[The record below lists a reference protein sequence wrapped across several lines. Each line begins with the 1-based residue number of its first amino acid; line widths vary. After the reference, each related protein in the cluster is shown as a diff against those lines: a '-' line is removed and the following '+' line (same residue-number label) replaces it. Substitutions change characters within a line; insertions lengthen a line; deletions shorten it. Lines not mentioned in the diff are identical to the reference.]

1 MRPPRL
7 VVAGLAAALVAVATL
22 IPAAAGPVDEAIAAV
37 RVQIAEVE
45 QAIVGV
51 ASTIVG
57 VKEAIV
63 GVEAAI
69 VGDESAISGLE
80 VAIVAEEDRI
90 VAYHGDLTAV
100 DLAIA
105 EIEARIA
112 TQDEGML
119 VYPVRLELLADE
131 YIEVWAS
138 RAGPYRLRRE
148 LAVDSY
154 VRNDERMNSVLT
166 QSAQLTD
173 KALEGIR
180 SRILYDALIQ
190 ETDERLEIV
199 DARMRIAGDRVAGVH
214 TEISLAKDRQAA
226 SFRELE
232 DTRASIEV
240 VDAKIAASGSEI
252 ERFHGEIERLHGEI
266 KQQRGDIERL
276 RGEIVLHQEEIVR
289 LEGEIV
295 RLEGEIELI
304 QELPPTRWW
313 SGLPGDEIRRPAL
326 AVKID
331 NVSVAR
337 PQEGINQA
345 DVVYEELVEAGLTRL
360 IAVFQTTGARSVGPI
375 RSARTSDPILL
386 EGFDRPLFAYS
397 GANRGTRGAVAAS
410 ELTDVGYDAASSLYW
425 RSTSR
430 RAPHNLFSATDRL
443 WGKYPER
450 DEIPTSPF
458 AFRTVLD
465 ELHPS
470 AEPVAGVFVDF
481 GNAEIDYAWNGEGW
495 ERTHNGDAHSDSDG
509 VRVAPPNVVIQFTTY
524 GTSSADSRS
533 PEAETVGS
541 GEAWVFTDGHVVRGR
556 WERPDQ
562 SRPAALVANGRP
574 IRLTPGR
581 TWVALARAGTAEIR

>member
-465 ELHPS
+465 GLHPS

-524 GTSSADSRS
+524 STSSADSRS

>member
-1 MRPPRL
+1 
-7 VVAGLAAALVAVATL
+7 VAIATL
-22 IPAAAGPVDEAIAAV
+22 VPAAAGPVDEAIAAV

-45 QAIVGV
+45 EAIVGV
-51 ASTIVG
+51 ASTIVR

-69 VGDESAISGLE
+69 VGAESAISGLE
-80 VAIVAEEDRI
+80 AAIVAEGDRI
-90 VAYHGDLTAV
+90 VAYHGDLEAV
-100 DLAIA
+100 DVAIA

-138 RAGPYRLRRE
+138 RAGPFRLRRE

-199 DARMRIAGDRVAGVH
+199 DARMRIAGDRVAGVYA
-214 TEISLAKDRQAA
+214 EISLAKDRQAA
-226 SFRELE
+226 SFRELA

-266 KQQRGDIERL
+266 EQLRGDIERL
-276 RGEIVLHQEEIVR
+276 HGEIVLHQEEIVR

-304 QELPPTRWW
+304 QELPPTRRW

-375 RSARTSDPILL
+375 RSARTSDPPLL
-386 EGFDRPLFAYS
+386 EGFGRPLFAYS

-410 ELTDVGYDAASSLYW
+410 ELTDIGYDTASSLYW

-450 DEIPTSPF
+450 DEMPTAPF
-458 AFRTVLD
+458 TFRTVLD

-470 AEPVAGVFVDF
+470 AEPVAGVFIDF
-481 GNAEIDYAWNGEGW
+481 GHAEIDYAWNGEGW

-509 VRVAPPNVVIQFTTY
+509 VRVAPSNVVIQFTTY

-533 PEAETVGS
+533 PEAQTVGS
-541 GEAWVFTDGHVVRGR
+541 GEAWVFTDGHLVRGR
-556 WERPDQ
+556 WERPDK
-562 SRPAALVANGRP
+562 SRPAALVADGRP

-581 TWVALARAGTAEIR
+581 TWVALARPGTAEIR

>member
-22 IPAAAGPVDEAIAAV
+22 VPAAAGPVDEAIAAV

-45 QAIVGV
+45 EAIVGV
-51 ASTIVG
+51 ASTIVR

-69 VGDESAISGLE
+69 VGAESAISGLE
-80 VAIVAEEDRI
+80 AAIVAEGDRI
-90 VAYHGDLTAV
+90 VAYHGDLEAV
-100 DLAIA
+100 DVAIA

-199 DARMRIAGDRVAGVH
+199 DARMRITGDRVAGVH

-266 KQQRGDIERL
+266 EQQRGDIERL

-304 QELPPTRWW
+304 QELPPTRRW

-360 IAVFQTTGARSVGPI
+360 VAVFQTTGARSVGPI
-375 RSARTSDPILL
+375 RSARTSDPPLL

-450 DEIPTSPF
+450 DEIPTAPF

-481 GNAEIDYAWNGEGW
+481 GHAEIDYAWNGEGW

-533 PEAETVGS
+533 PEAQTVGS

-562 SRPAALVANGRP
+562 SRPADLVADGRP

>member
-465 ELHPS
+465 GLHPS

-524 GTSSADSRS
+524 STSSADSRS

-562 SRPAALVANGRP
+562 SRPAALVADGRP

-581 TWVALARAGTAEIR
+581 TWVALTRAGTAEIR

>member
-7 VVAGLAAALVAVATL
+7 VAAGLAAALVAVATL
-22 IPAAAGPVDEAIAAV
+22 VPAAAGPVDEAIAAV

-45 QAIVGV
+45 EAIVGV

-232 DTRASIEV
+232 DTGASIEL

-443 WGKYPER
+443 WGEYPER
-450 DEIPTSPF
+450 DEIPTAPF

-465 ELHPS
+465 GLHPS

-524 GTSSADSRS
+524 STSSADSRS

>member
-1 MRPPRL
+1 MA
-7 VVAGLAAALVAVATL
+7 VAALV
-22 IPAAAGPVDEAIAAV
+22 PAAAGPVDEAIVAV
-37 RVQIAEVE
+37 RVQITEVE
-45 QAIVGV
+45 EAIVGV
-51 ASTIVG
+51 ASTIVDIR
-57 VKEAIV
+57 EAIV
-63 GVEAAI
+63 GAESAI
-69 VGDESAISGLE
+69 VGAESAISDLE
-80 VAIVAEEDRI
+80 ASIVAEEGRI
-90 VAYHGDLTAV
+90 VAYHGDLEAV
-100 DLAIA
+100 DVAIA
-105 EIEARIA
+105 EIEAHIA

-138 RAGPYRLRRE
+138 RAGPFRLRRE

-166 QSAQLTD
+166 QSARLTD
-173 KALEGIR
+173 EALEGIR
-180 SRILYDALIQ
+180 SRILYDALIKD
-190 ETDERLEIV
+190 TDERLEIV

-226 SFRELE
+226 SFTELE

-252 ERFHGEIERLHGEI
+252 ERFHGEIKRLLGEI
-266 KQQRGDIERL
+266 GQQRGYIERL
-276 RGEIVLHQEEIVR
+276 LDEIVLHQEEIVR
-289 LEGEIV
+289 LESEIV

-304 QELPPTRWW
+304 QELPPTRRW
-313 SGLPGDEIRRPAL
+313 SGLPGDEISRPAL
-326 AVKID
+326 AIKID

-375 RSARTSDPILL
+375 RSARTSDPGLL

-397 GANRGTRGAVAAS
+397 GANRGTRGEVAAS

-450 DEIPTSPF
+450 DEIPTAPF
-458 AFRTVLD
+458 VFRTVLD
-465 ELHPS
+465 GLHPS
-470 AEPVAGVFVDF
+470 AEPVTGVFVDF
-481 GNAEIDYAWNGEGW
+481 GHAEIDYAWNGEGW

-533 PEAETVGS
+533 PEAQTVGS

>member
-22 IPAAAGPVDEAIAAV
+22 VPAAAGPVDEAIAAV

-45 QAIVGV
+45 EAIVGV
-51 ASTIVG
+51 ASTIVR

-69 VGDESAISGLE
+69 VGAESAISGLE
-80 VAIVAEEDRI
+80 AAIVAEGDRI
-90 VAYHGDLTAV
+90 VAYHGDLEAV
-100 DLAIA
+100 DVAIA

-138 RAGPYRLRRE
+138 RAGPFRLRRE

-180 SRILYDALIQ
+180 SRILYDALIKD
-190 ETDERLEIV
+190 TDERLEIV

-226 SFRELE
+226 SFRELA

-252 ERFHGEIERLHGEI
+252 ERFHGEIERQRSEI
-266 KQQRGDIERL
+266 EQQRSEIERL

-304 QELPPTRWW
+304 LELPPTRRW
-313 SGLPGDEIRRPAL
+313 SGLPGNEIRRPAL

-375 RSARTSDPILL
+375 RSARTSDPPLL

-450 DEIPTSPF
+450 DEIPTAPF

-481 GNAEIDYAWNGEGW
+481 GHAEIDYAWNGEGW

-533 PEAETVGS
+533 PEAQTVGS

-556 WERPDQ
+556 WERPDP
-562 SRPAALVANGRP
+562 SRPATLVADGRP

>member
-7 VVAGLAAALVAVATL
+7 LVTGLAAALVAVATL
-22 IPAAAGPVDEAIAAV
+22 VPAAAGPFDEEIAAV
-37 RVQIAEVE
+37 RAQIAEVE
-45 QAIVGV
+45 EAIVGV
-51 ASTIVG
+51 AS
-57 VKEAIV
+57 AIV
-63 GVEAAI
+63 GVQEAIIGARSAISSLEAAI
-69 VGDESAISGLE
+69 V
-80 VAIVAEEDRI
+80 AEDDRI
-90 VAYHGDLTAV
+90 VTYHGDLTAI

-105 EIEARIA
+105 EIEARIG

-180 SRILYDALIQ
+180 SRILYDALIE
-190 ETDERLEIV
+190 ETDERLKIV

-240 VDAKIAASGSEI
+240 ADAKIVASGSEI
-252 ERFHGEIERLHGEI
+252 ERFHGEIE
-266 KQQRGDIERL
+266 QQRGEIERL
-276 RGEIVLHQEEIVR
+276 DGEIVLHQKEIVR

-295 RLEGEIELI
+295 RLEGEIKLI
-304 QELPPTRWW
+304 QELPPTRRW
-313 SGLPGDEIRRPAL
+313 SGLEGDEIRRPAL

-360 IAVFQTTGARSVGPI
+360 VAVFQTTGARSVGPI
-375 RSARTSDPILL
+375 RSARTSDPPLL

-397 GANRGTRGAVAAS
+397 GANRGTRRAVAAS
-410 ELTDVGYDAASSLYW
+410 ELTDIGYDTATSLYW

-450 DEIPTSPF
+450 DEIPKAPF

-481 GNAEIDYAWNGEGW
+481 GHAEIDYAWNGEGW
-495 ERTHNGDAHSDSDG
+495 ERTHNGDAHRDSDG

-524 GTSSADSRS
+524 GTSSADARS
-533 PEAETVGS
+533 PEAQTVGS

-562 SRPAALVANGRP
+562 SRPADLVADGRP

>member
-7 VVAGLAAALVAVATL
+7 VVAGLAAALVAIATL
-22 IPAAAGPVDEAIAAV
+22 VPAAAGPVDEAIAAV

-45 QAIVGV
+45 EAIVGV
-51 ASTIVG
+51 ASTIVR

-69 VGDESAISGLE
+69 VGAESAISGLE

-131 YIEVWAS
+131 YIEIWAS
-138 RAGPYRLRRE
+138 RAGPFRLRRE

-180 SRILYDALIQ
+180 SRILYDALIKD
-190 ETDERLEIV
+190 TDERLEIV

-232 DTRASIEV
+232 DTGASIEV

-266 KQQRGDIERL
+266 EQLRGDIERL
-276 RGEIVLHQEEIVR
+276 HGEIVLHQEEIVR

-304 QELPPTRWW
+304 QELPPTRRW

-375 RSARTSDPILL
+375 RSARTSDPSLL

-450 DEIPTSPF
+450 DEIPTAPF

-481 GNAEIDYAWNGEGW
+481 GHAEIDYAWNGEGW

-509 VRVAPPNVVIQFTTY
+509 VRVAPSNVVIQFTTY

>member
-7 VVAGLAAALVAVATL
+7 VVAGLAVALVAVATL
-22 IPAAAGPVDEAIAAV
+22 VPAAAGPFDEEIAAV
-37 RVQIAEVE
+37 RAQIAEVE
-45 QAIVGV
+45 EAIVGV
-51 ASTIVG
+51 AS
-57 VKEAIV
+57 AIV
-63 GVEAAI
+63 GVQEAIIGARSAISSLEAAI
-69 VGDESAISGLE
+69 V
-80 VAIVAEEDRI
+80 AEDDRI
-90 VAYHGDLTAV
+90 VTYHGDLTAI

-105 EIEARIA
+105 EIEARIG

-240 VDAKIAASGSEI
+240 ADAKIVASGSEI
-252 ERFHGEIERLHGEI
+252 ERFHGEIEQQHGEI
-266 KQQRGDIERL
+266 ERL
-276 RGEIVLHQEEIVR
+276 DGEIVLHQEEIVR

-295 RLEGEIELI
+295 RLEGEIKLI
-304 QELPPTRWW
+304 QELPPTRRW
-313 SGLPGDEIRRPAL
+313 SGLEGDEIRRPAL

-360 IAVFQTTGARSVGPI
+360 VAVFQTTGARSVGPI
-375 RSARTSDPILL
+375 RSARTSDPPLL

-397 GANRGTRGAVAAS
+397 GANRGTRRAVAAS
-410 ELTDVGYDAASSLYW
+410 QLTDIGYDTATSLYW

-450 DEIPTSPF
+450 DEIPTAPF
-458 AFRTVLD
+458 GFRTVFD

-481 GNAEIDYAWNGEGW
+481 GHAEIDYAWNGEGW
-495 ERTHNGDAHSDSDG
+495 ERTHNGDAHRDSDG

-533 PEAETVGS
+533 PEAQTVGS

-562 SRPAALVANGRP
+562 SRPAALVADGRP
-574 IRLTPGR
+574 IQLTPGR

>member
-22 IPAAAGPVDEAIAAV
+22 VPAAAGPVDEAIAAV

-45 QAIVGV
+45 EAIVGV
-51 ASTIVG
+51 ASTIVR

-69 VGDESAISGLE
+69 VGAESAISGLE
-80 VAIVAEEDRI
+80 AAIVAEGDRI
-90 VAYHGDLTAV
+90 VAYHGDLEAV
-100 DLAIA
+100 DVAIA

-138 RAGPYRLRRE
+138 RAGPFRLRRE

-232 DTRASIEV
+232 DTGASIEL

-252 ERFHGEIERLHGEI
+252 ERFHGDIERLRGEI
-266 KQQRGDIERL
+266 GRL

-289 LEGEIV
+289 LKGEIV

-304 QELPPTRWW
+304 QKLPPTRRW

-375 RSARTSDPILL
+375 RSARTSDPSLL

-450 DEIPTSPF
+450 DEIPTAPF

-481 GNAEIDYAWNGEGW
+481 GHAEIDYAWNGEGW

-509 VRVAPPNVVIQFTTY
+509 IRVAPPNVVIQFTTY

-533 PEAETVGS
+533 PEAQTVGS

-562 SRPAALVANGRP
+562 SRPADLVADGRP

>member
-22 IPAAAGPVDEAIAAV
+22 IPAVAGPVDEAIAAV

-443 WGKYPER
+443 WGKSPDR

-465 ELHPS
+465 GLHPS

-524 GTSSADSRS
+524 STSSADSRS

>member
-90 VAYHGDLTAV
+90 VAYHGDLTAA

-289 LEGEIV
+289 LKGEIV

-304 QELPPTRWW
+304 QKLPPTRRW

-375 RSARTSDPILL
+375 RSARTSDPSLL

-465 ELHPS
+465 GLHPS

-524 GTSSADSRS
+524 STSSADSRS
-533 PEAETVGS
+533 PEAQTVGS

>member
-1 MRPPRL
+1 MRSPRL
-7 VVAGLAAALVAVATL
+7 VAAGLAAALVAVATL
-22 IPAAAGPVDEAIAAV
+22 VPAAAGPVDEAIAVV

-45 QAIVGV
+45 EAIVGV
-51 ASTIVG
+51 ASTIVR

-69 VGDESAISGLE
+69 VGAESAISGLE
-80 VAIVAEEDRI
+80 AAIVAEGDRI
-90 VAYHGDLTAV
+90 VAYHGDLEAV
-100 DLAIA
+100 DVAIA

-138 RAGPYRLRRE
+138 RAGPFRLRRE

-173 KALEGIR
+173 EALEGIR
-180 SRILYDALIQ
+180 SRILYDALIKD
-190 ETDERLEIV
+190 TDERLEIV
-199 DARMRIAGDRVAGVH
+199 DARMRITGDRVAGVH
-214 TEISLAKDRQAA
+214 TEISLAKNHHAA
-226 SFRELE
+226 SFAELE

-240 VDAKIAASGSEI
+240 VDTKITASGSEI
-252 ERFHGEIERLHGEI
+252 ERFHGEIEQLYGEI
-266 KQQRGDIERL
+266 EQQSDYIERL

-304 QELPPTRWW
+304 QELPPTRRW
-313 SGLPGDEIRRPAL
+313 SGLPGDEISRPAL
-326 AVKID
+326 AIKID

-375 RSARTSDPILL
+375 RSARTSDPGLL

-397 GANRGTRGAVAAS
+397 GANRGTRGEVAAS

-450 DEIPTSPF
+450 DEIPTAPF
-458 AFRTVLD
+458 VFRTVLD
-465 ELHPS
+465 GLHPS
-470 AEPVAGVFVDF
+470 AEPVTGVFVDF
-481 GNAEIDYAWNGEGW
+481 GHAEIDYAWNGEGW

-509 VRVAPPNVVIQFTTY
+509 IRVAPPNVVIQFTTY

-533 PEAETVGS
+533 PEAQTVGS

-556 WERPDQ
+556 WERPDK
-562 SRPAALVANGRP
+562 SRPAALVADGRP
-574 IRLTPGR
+574 IRLTPGP

>member
-1 MRPPRL
+1 MA
-7 VVAGLAAALVAVATL
+7 VAALV
-22 IPAAAGPVDEAIAAV
+22 PAAAGPVDEAIVAV
-37 RVQIAEVE
+37 RVQITEVE
-45 QAIVGV
+45 EAIVGV
-51 ASTIVG
+51 ASTIVDIR
-57 VKEAIV
+57 EAIV
-63 GVEAAI
+63 GAESAI
-69 VGDESAISGLE
+69 VGAESAISDLE
-80 VAIVAEEDRI
+80 ASIVAEEGRI
-90 VAYHGDLTAV
+90 VAYHGDLEAV
-100 DLAIA
+100 DVAIA
-105 EIEARIA
+105 EIEAHIA

-138 RAGPYRLRRE
+138 RAGPFRLRRE

-166 QSAQLTD
+166 QSARLTD
-173 KALEGIR
+173 EALEGIR
-180 SRILYDALIQ
+180 SRILYDALIKD
-190 ETDERLEIV
+190 TDERLEIV

-226 SFRELE
+226 SFTELE
-232 DTRASIEV
+232 DTRASIEM

-252 ERFHGEIERLHGEI
+252 ERFHGEIERLLGEI
-266 KQQRGDIERL
+266 GQQRGYIERL
-276 RGEIVLHQEEIVR
+276 LDEIVLHQEEIVR
-289 LEGEIV
+289 LESEIV

-304 QELPPTRWW
+304 QELPPTRRW
-313 SGLPGDEIRRPAL
+313 SGLPGDEISRPAL
-326 AVKID
+326 AIKID

-375 RSARTSDPILL
+375 RSARTSDPGLL

-397 GANRGTRGAVAAS
+397 GANRGTRGEVAAS

-450 DEIPTSPF
+450 DEIPTAPF
-458 AFRTVLD
+458 VFRTVLD
-465 ELHPS
+465 GLHPS
-470 AEPVAGVFVDF
+470 AEPVTGVFVDF
-481 GNAEIDYAWNGEGW
+481 GHAEIDYAWNGEGW

-509 VRVAPPNVVIQFTTY
+509 IRVAPPNVVIQFTTY
-524 GTSSADSRS
+524 GTSSADARS

-556 WERPDQ
+556 WERPDKF
-562 SRPAALVANGRP
+562 RPAVLVADGRP

-581 TWVALARAGTAEIR
+581 TWVALARPGTAESR

>member
-22 IPAAAGPVDEAIAAV
+22 VPAAAGPVDEAIAAV

-45 QAIVGV
+45 EAIVGV

-69 VGDESAISGLE
+69 VGAESAISGLE
-80 VAIVAEEDRI
+80 AAIVAEGDRI
-90 VAYHGDLTAV
+90 VAYHGDLEAV
-100 DLAIA
+100 DVAIA
-105 EIEARIA
+105 EIEVRIA

-138 RAGPYRLRRE
+138 RAGPFRLRRE

-232 DTRASIEV
+232 DTGASIEL

-465 ELHPS
+465 GLHPS

-524 GTSSADSRS
+524 RTSSADARS
-533 PEAETVGS
+533 PEAQTVGS

>member
-7 VVAGLAAALVAVATL
+7 LVTGLAAALVAVATL
-22 IPAAAGPVDEAIAAV
+22 VPAAAGPFDEEIAAV
-37 RVQIAEVE
+37 RAQIAEVE
-45 QAIVGV
+45 EAIVGV
-51 ASTIVG
+51 AS
-57 VKEAIV
+57 AIV
-63 GVEAAI
+63 GVQEAIIGARSAISSLEAAI
-69 VGDESAISGLE
+69 V
-80 VAIVAEEDRI
+80 AEDDRI
-90 VAYHGDLTAV
+90 VTYHGDLTAI

-105 EIEARIA
+105 EIEARIG

-180 SRILYDALIQ
+180 SRILYDALIE
-190 ETDERLEIV
+190 ETDERLKIV

-252 ERFHGEIERLHGEI
+252 ERFHGEIE
-266 KQQRGDIERL
+266 QQRGEIERL
-276 RGEIVLHQEEIVR
+276 DGEIVLHQKEIVR
-289 LEGEIV
+289 LEGEIK
-295 RLEGEIELI
+295 LI
-304 QELPPTRWW
+304 QELPPTRRW
-313 SGLPGDEIRRPAL
+313 SGLEGDEIRRPAL

-360 IAVFQTTGARSVGPI
+360 VAVFQTTGARSVGPI
-375 RSARTSDPILL
+375 RSARTSDPPLL

-397 GANRGTRGAVAAS
+397 GANRGTRRAVAAS
-410 ELTDVGYDAASSLYW
+410 ELTDIGYDTATSLYW

-450 DEIPTSPF
+450 DEIPKAPF

-481 GNAEIDYAWNGEGW
+481 GHAEIDYAWNGEGW
-495 ERTHNGDAHSDSDG
+495 ERTHNGDAHRDSDG

-524 GTSSADSRS
+524 GTSSADARS
-533 PEAETVGS
+533 PEAQTVGS

-562 SRPAALVANGRP
+562 SRPADLVADGRP

>member
-1 MRPPRL
+1 
-7 VVAGLAAALVAVATL
+7 VAAALVAVATL
-22 IPAAAGPVDEAIAAV
+22 VPAAAGPFDEEIAAV
-37 RVQIAEVE
+37 RAQIAEVE
-45 QAIVGV
+45 EAIVGV
-51 ASTIVG
+51 AS
-57 VKEAIV
+57 AIV
-63 GVEAAI
+63 GVQEAIIGARSAISSLEAAI
-69 VGDESAISGLE
+69 V
-80 VAIVAEEDRI
+80 AEDDRI
-90 VAYHGDLTAV
+90 VTYHGDLTAI

-105 EIEARIA
+105 EIEARIG

-190 ETDERLEIV
+190 ETDERLELV

-252 ERFHGEIERLHGEI
+252 ERFHGEIE
-266 KQQRGDIERL
+266 QQRGEIERL
-276 RGEIVLHQEEIVR
+276 DDEIVLHQEEIVR

-295 RLEGEIELI
+295 RLEGEIKLI
-304 QELPPTRWW
+304 QELPPTRRW
-313 SGLPGDEIRRPAL
+313 SGLEGDEIRRPAL

-360 IAVFQTTGARSVGPI
+360 VAVFQTTGARSVGPI
-375 RSARTSDPILL
+375 RSARTSDPPLL

-397 GANRGTRGAVAAS
+397 GANRGTRRAVAAS
-410 ELTDVGYDAASSLYW
+410 QLTDIGYDTATSLYW

-450 DEIPTSPF
+450 DEIPKAPF

-481 GNAEIDYAWNGEGW
+481 GHAEIDYAWNGEGW

-533 PEAETVGS
+533 PEAQTVGS

-562 SRPAALVANGRP
+562 SRPAALVAEGRP

-581 TWVALARAGTAEIR
+581 TWVALTRAGTAEIR

>member
-7 VVAGLAAALVAVATL
+7 LVTGLAAALVAVATL
-22 IPAAAGPVDEAIAAV
+22 VPAAAGPFDEEIAAV
-37 RVQIAEVE
+37 RAQIAEVE
-45 QAIVGV
+45 EAIVGV
-51 ASTIVG
+51 AS
-57 VKEAIV
+57 AIV
-63 GVEAAI
+63 GVQEAIIGARSAISSLEAAI
-69 VGDESAISGLE
+69 V
-80 VAIVAEEDRI
+80 AEDDRI
-90 VAYHGDLTAV
+90 VTYHGDLTAI

-105 EIEARIA
+105 EIEARIG

-199 DARMRIAGDRVAGVH
+199 DARMRITGDRVAGVH

-240 VDAKIAASGSEI
+240 ADAKIATSGSEI
-252 ERFHGEIERLHGEI
+252 ERFHGEIE
-266 KQQRGDIERL
+266 QQRGEIERL
-276 RGEIVLHQEEIVR
+276 DGEIVLHQKEIVR

-295 RLEGEIELI
+295 RLEGEIKLI
-304 QELPPTRWW
+304 QELPPTRRW
-313 SGLPGDEIRRPAL
+313 SGLEGDEIRRPAL

-360 IAVFQTTGARSVGPI
+360 VAVFQTTGARSVGPI
-375 RSARTSDPILL
+375 RSARTSDPPLL

-397 GANRGTRGAVAAS
+397 GANRGTRRAVAAS
-410 ELTDVGYDAASSLYW
+410 ELTDIGYDTATSLYW

-450 DEIPTSPF
+450 DEIPKAPF

-481 GNAEIDYAWNGEGW
+481 GHAEIDYAWNGEGW
-495 ERTHNGDAHSDSDG
+495 ERTHNGDAHSDTDG
-509 VRVAPPNVVIQFTTY
+509 IRVAPPNVVIQFTTY
-524 GTSSADSRS
+524 GTSSADARS
-533 PEAETVGS
+533 PEAQTVGS

-556 WERPDQ
+556 WERPDP
-562 SRPAALVANGRP
+562 SRPAALVADGRP